1 MINFDSLT
9 LKIFAQENLDYFL
22 GARVQKV
29 QQPNRSELIF
39 IMRNK
44 GESRKFYINFN
55 PNFYHVCFM
64 SKENEQKRNIK
75 QLLLLLV
82 RICFVF

>member
-22 GARVQKV
+22 GARVQNV

-39 IMRNK
+39 TMRNK

-64 SKENEQKRNIK
+64 SKENEQKRNIG
-75 QLLLLLV
+75 
-82 RICFVF
+82 INYCPG